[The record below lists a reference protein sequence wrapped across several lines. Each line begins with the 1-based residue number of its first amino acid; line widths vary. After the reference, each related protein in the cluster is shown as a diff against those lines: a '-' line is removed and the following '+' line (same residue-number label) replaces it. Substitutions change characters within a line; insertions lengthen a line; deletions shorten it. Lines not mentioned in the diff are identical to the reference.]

1 MELSRL
7 LARYRAQS
15 LFLPAHNSGYA
26 LPNEIKRLL
35 RGKPG
40 IWDLPELPDWGGP
53 LLGSGAV
60 AESQRLLASLFGAKR
75 AWYGVNGATGLLQ
88 AGLLAMT
95 RPGTAVLMPRNVHKS
110 IINACILGGVTPVF
124 FNLPFARDRG
134 HFLLP
139 DTIWMKKVIE
149 TALKEGSEK
158 ISAVVLV
165 NPSYQGYSTN
175 IVSLVQQCHKEGW
188 PVIVDEAHGTHFA
201 SGVDELPNSALTGGA
216 DLVVHSLHKSASGLV
231 QTAIIWLQGELVEPL
246 SVERSIGLIQTSSP
260 SSLLLASCEASL
272 LTFKSSLG
280 KKN

>member
-15 LFLPAHNSGYA
+15 LFLPAHNRGSA

-149 TALKEGSEK
+149 AAIKEGREK

-188 PVIVDEAHGTHFA
+188 PIIVDEAHGTHFA